1 MRAKQHQALL
11 RRAVEAIWNQGELD
25 VADVLFATTYVNH
38 NGLIPDAVRGPEAIK
53 LSVALYR
60 TAFPDLRIT
69 VEDLKE
75 DGDTVRLRWTAR
87 GAAPADRGCDAS
99 PVHSGRA
106 HGNADQ
112 SYGWRSDRRELGAV
126 GPGGCTCTAGSAATR
141 PVTCMRVARRCASVD
156 ARPRRV
162 SLMVGV
168 QGTTIYEDMEA

>member
-99 PVHSGRA
+99 PS
-106 HGNADQ
+106 
-112 SYGWRSDRRELGAV
+112 
-126 GPGGCTCTAGSAATR
+126 TAGGLMGTLTSRMAGGQIVESWVQWDREAALAQLGLLP
-141 PVTCMRVARRCASVD
+141 PVR
-156 ARPRRV
+156 
-162 SLMVGV
+162 
-168 QGTTIYEDMEA
+168 